1 MSKEDQN
8 YEDYWKYTAA
18 ITKIESYDEVLLIII
33 KEIDKG
39 LENSLDYSKVYENI
53 ENKIINL
60 KKFKGKDPD
69 ASARKYVNQFVKL
82 GFIKTGLRSYHKD
95 TETFI
100 NTKGDSKR
108 KLLSNIFWNHNK
120 LNASTT
126 KEDNSKV
133 NRVKFLVKTIENRNK
148 RVLDKDDQFAIMLVD
163 VNLPQYTKGYISEEE
178 LNEIKKTDLFKG
190 FKERKYNQRSH
201 LSGILKFLEDYIYKD
216 KKNGNLYI
224 SSDISEEDRLSNE
237 SNSKGERDTVEQRIY
252 RERLFDESNSYQG
265 YKETGICMSSG
276 LDMTPGKL
284 IASHI
289 WAFKECPI
297 ELAFDPDNGLL
308 LGENR
313 DYFFNYGKIS
323 YNDQGE
329 IIYKKIDDTCEISSK
344 WIEYLKKDKIDSS
357 FLNQNRKKYLHIHR
371 MIFNF
376 EKLEA
381 DKLKKLKSE
390 LLMQLN

>member
-1 MSKEDQN
+1 MVKTDQT

-18 ITKIESYDEVLLIII
+18 ITKIESFDDILLIII
-33 KEIDKG
+33 EEIDKG
-39 LENSLDYSKVYENI
+39 LENSLNYSKVYKNI

-100 NTKGDSKR
+100 NAKGNSKR

-120 LNASTT
+120 LNASSTN
-126 KEDNSKV
+126 EDNSKV
-133 NRVKFLVKTIENRNK
+133 NRAKFLVKTIENKNK

-163 VNLPQYTKGYISEEE
+163 VNLPQYKKGYISEEE
-178 LNEIKKTDLFKG
+178 LNKIKKTDLFKG

-201 LSGILKFLEDYIYKD
+201 LSSILKFLKDYIYED
-216 KKNGNLYI
+216 NGNFLI
-224 SSDISEEDRLSNE
+224 KDDVSEEYRLFNP
-237 SNSKGERDTVEQRIY
+237 SKNKGIRDEVEQRIF
-252 RERLFDESNSYQG
+252 RDRLFTESNSFLDEK
-265 YKETGICMSSG
+265 YKGICMSSG

-289 WAFKECPI
+289 WAYRDCPE
-297 ELAFDPDNGLL
+297 ELEFEPDNGLL

-313 DYFFNYGKIS
+313 DYLFDQGKIS
-323 YNDQGE
+323 YDDEGE
-329 IIYKKIDDTCEISSK
+329 IIYMKLDGTIEISTK
-344 WIEYLKKDKIDSS
+344 WIEYLKRDKINSS
-357 FLNQNRKKYLHIHR
+357 FLNQNRKRYLNIHR
-371 MIFNF
+371 MTFNF
-376 EKLEA
+376 EKQDA
-381 DKLKKLKSE
+381 NKLKKLKSE

>member
-18 ITKIESYDEVLLIII
+18 ITKIESYDDVLLIII

-100 NTKGDSKR
+100 NAKGNSKR

-120 LNASTT
+120 LNASSTN
-126 KEDNSKV
+126 EDNSKV
-133 NRVKFLVKTIENRNK
+133 NRAKFLVKTIENKNK

-163 VNLPQYTKGYISEEE
+163 VNLPQYKKGYISEEE
-178 LNEIKKTDLFKG
+178 LNKIKKTDLFKG

-201 LSGILKFLEDYIYKD
+201 LSSILKFLKDYIYED
-216 KKNGNLYI
+216 NGNFLI
-224 SSDISEEDRLSNE
+224 KDDVPEEYRLFNP
-237 SNSKGERDTVEQRIY
+237 SKNKGIRDEVEQRIF
-252 RERLFDESNSYQG
+252 RDRLFTESNSFLDEK
-265 YKETGICMSSG
+265 YKGICMSSG

-289 WAFKECPI
+289 WAYRDCPE
-297 ELAFDPDNGLL
+297 ELEFEPDNGLL

-313 DYFFNYGKIS
+313 DYLFDQGKIS
-323 YNDQGE
+323 YDDEGE
-329 IIYKKIDDTCEISSK
+329 IIYMKLDGTIEISTK
-344 WIEYLKKDKIDSS
+344 WIEYLKRDKINSS
-357 FLNQNRKKYLHIHR
+357 FLNQNRKRYLNIHR
-371 MIFNF
+371 MTFNF
-376 EKLEA
+376 EKQDA
-381 DKLKKLKSE
+381 NKLKKLKSE

>member
-1 MSKEDQN
+1 MGKTDQT

-18 ITKIESYDEVLLIII
+18 ITKIESFDDILLIII
-33 KEIDKG
+33 EEIDKG
-39 LENSLDYSKVYENI
+39 LENSLNYSKVYKNI
-53 ENKIINL
+53 EKKIINL

-100 NTKGDSKR
+100 NAKGNSKR

-126 KEDNSKV
+126 NEDNSKV
-133 NRVKFLVKTIENRNK
+133 NRAKFLVKTIENKNK

-163 VNLPQYTKGYISEEE
+163 VNLPQYKKGYISEEE
-178 LNEIKKTDLFKG
+178 LNKIKKTDLFKG

-201 LSGILKFLEDYIYKD
+201 LSSILKFLKDYIYED
-216 KKNGNLYI
+216 NGNFLI
-224 SSDISEEDRLSNE
+224 KDDVSEEYRLFNP
-237 SNSKGERDTVEQRIY
+237 SKNKGIRDEVEQRIF
-252 RERLFDESNSYQG
+252 RDRLFTESNSFLDEK
-265 YKETGICMSSG
+265 YKGICMSSG

-289 WAFKECPI
+289 WAYRDCPE
-297 ELAFDPDNGLL
+297 ELEFEPDNGLL

-313 DYFFNYGKIS
+313 DYLFDQGKIS
-323 YNDQGE
+323 YDDEGE
-329 IIYKKIDDTCEISSK
+329 IIYMKLDGTIEISTK
-344 WIEYLKKDKIDSS
+344 WIEYLKRDKINSS
-357 FLNQNRKKYLHIHR
+357 FLNQNRKRYLNIHR
-371 MIFNF
+371 MTFNF
-376 EKLEA
+376 EKQDA
-381 DKLKKLKSE
+381 NKLKKLKSE
-390 LLMQLN
+390 LLMQIN